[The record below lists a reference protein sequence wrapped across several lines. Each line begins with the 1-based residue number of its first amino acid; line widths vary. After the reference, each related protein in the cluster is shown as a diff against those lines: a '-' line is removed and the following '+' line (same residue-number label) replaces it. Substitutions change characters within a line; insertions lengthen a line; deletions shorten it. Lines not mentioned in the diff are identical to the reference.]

1 MKKTL
6 LFASLLVAVI
16 SCGSRPDSEHQEDSI
31 RPFPKVELPA
41 MITDPAEQLDYIL
54 DHYWDTFFSGEWPTD
69 SAEVLGVPDKE
80 VEQNIS
86 LYIALLDKLPV
97 PEAQQSLRGT
107 FSKIESRQQR
117 DTASLFYMR
126 FTEMLSSCLYDPN
139 SPLRSEDL
147 YLPVV
152 EGMVNSRFTRPDR
165 LAGYRFELEKCRLN
179 PYGSAVPDFKFKD
192 ASGRMHHLYGEKAGY
207 TMLFFSNP
215 GCTACKEIIDQIGSR
230 AYVPGM
236 ISRGELAIVNI
247 YIDDELD
254 KWREYEPSYP
264 RDWVNGYDFSQI
276 INTDSLYY
284 VRAIPSLY
292 LLDSQKRVIYKDAPV
307 ERVLLFLDNIQTN
320 Q

>member
-1 MKKTL
+1 MKKILVFAPL
-6 LFASLLVAVI
+6 LIMAL
-16 SCGSRPDSEHQEDSI
+16 SCGPQGGSGQTARTRH
-31 RPFPKVELPA
+31 FPRVEVPA
-41 MITDPAEQLDYIL
+41 MITDQSEQLDYIL
-54 DHYWDTFFSGEWPTD
+54 DHYWDAFFSGEWPTD
-69 SAEVLGVPDKE
+69 SAAVLGVPDAE
-80 VEQNIS
+80 LDENIS
-86 LYIALLDKLPV
+86 LYVALLDKLPL
-97 PEAQQSLRGT
+97 PDAQKRLKDT
-107 FSKIESRQQR
+107 FSKIEARQHK
-117 DTASLFYMR
+117 DTASLFYML
-126 FTEMLSSCLYDPN
+126 FTESLASCLYDPN
-139 SPLRSEDL
+139 SPMRSEDL

-230 AYVPGM
+230 SYVPGM

-264 RDWVNGYDFSQI
+264 RDWVNGYDFSQV
-276 INTDSLYY
+276 INSDSLYY

>member
-1 MKKTL
+1 MKKILIFACL
-6 LFASLLVAVI
+6 LAVAL
-16 SCGSRPDSEHQEDSI
+16 SCGSRSGSVQQAAPERS
-31 RPFPKVELPA
+31 FPKAELPA
-41 MITDPAEQLDYIL
+41 MITEPAEQLDYIL
-54 DHYWDTFFSGEWPTD
+54 DHYWDAFFTGQWPTD
-69 SAEVLGVPDKE
+69 SAGILGVPDKE

-86 LYIALLDKLPV
+86 LYVALLDKLPV
-97 PEAQQSLRGT
+97 PVAQQRLKNT
-107 FSKIESRQQR
+107 FSKIESRQKQ
-117 DTASLFYMR
+117 DTSSLFYMR
-126 FTEMLSSCLYDPN
+126 FTEMFASCLYDPN

-147 YLPVV
+147 YLPFV
-152 EGMVNSRFTRPDR
+152 EGLTESRFTRPER

-230 AYVPGM
+230 SYVPGM

-254 KWREYEPSYP
+254 KWLEYEPSYP

-307 ERVLLFLDNIQTN
+307 ERVLMFLDNLQTN